1 MVKKITEQTKITK
14 IHIKE
19 LSQTEFRVFLGPF
32 YDLNSLQKSFN
43 DVNILQFENLEIIK
57 ND

>member
-14 IHIKE
+14 IHIKK